1 MGLMGTYIEFFY
13 FLEREGKKDGDNKE
27 EKFME

>member
-1 MGLMGTYIEFFY
+1 MGTYIEFF
-13 FLEREGKKDGDNKE
+13 FNFFGKEGKKDGDNKE